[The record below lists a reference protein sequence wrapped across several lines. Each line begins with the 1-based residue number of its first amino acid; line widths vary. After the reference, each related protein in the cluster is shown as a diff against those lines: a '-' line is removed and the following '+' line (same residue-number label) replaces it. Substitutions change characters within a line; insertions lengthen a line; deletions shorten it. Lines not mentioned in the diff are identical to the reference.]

1 MSATLDPCAI
11 LFNTAAD
18 LTDYMAF
25 DMAPQIQASQSK
37 DARISTLANGR
48 ERLLVRAGSRQAAG
62 LRFEFCT
69 REQVEWI
76 EAHEAV
82 LLCYRDHLG
91 RKFYGMFISPQIDED
106 VWPGTDR
113 ANISLSFREV
123 THSEAVA

>member
-1 MSATLDPCAI
+1 MSTILDSCAI
-11 LFNTAAD
+11 FLNAAAD

-25 DMAPQIQASQSK
+25 DMVTQIQASQTK
-37 DARISTLANGR
+37 DARVSTLANGR
-48 ERLLVRAGSRQAAG
+48 ERLLVRAGGRQAAS

-82 LLCYRDHLG
+82 LLCYRDHTS
-91 RKFYGMFISPQIDED
+91 RKFYGMFTSPQIDED

-113 ANISLSFREV
+113 ANVSLSFRQV